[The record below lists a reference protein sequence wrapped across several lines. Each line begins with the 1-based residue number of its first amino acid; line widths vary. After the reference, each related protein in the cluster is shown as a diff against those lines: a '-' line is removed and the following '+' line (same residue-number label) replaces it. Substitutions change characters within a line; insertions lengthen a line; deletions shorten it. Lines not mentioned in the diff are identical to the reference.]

1 MADPTSASSGDGV
14 VIDAVLFDFGGVF
27 TTSPFEALRAV
38 ADEIGADFDEAM
50 GVVFGSYDTDSDHVW
65 HQVERGE
72 LALEVAHQAVIDEAT
87 GKGYDLDLYQVLQR
101 MGGGGVRDDVVEHVR
116 AVRVSGRQTAIVTH
130 NAAEFR
136 DLWRPLLPLDELF
149 DVVIDSS
156 EVGVRKPDPRIYH
169 LTLEHL
175 GGLAP
180 ERALFLDDFVGNVE
194 AARALGM
201 HGIVVGPDHE
211 PAMAELR
218 ALLDLPA

>member
-1 MADPTSASSGDGV
+1 MTDQRSATGDDV
-14 VIDAVLFDFGGVF
+14 TIDAVLFDFGGVF

-38 ADEIGADFDEAM
+38 ADEIGADFEDAM

-72 LALEVAHQAVIDEAT
+72 LALEVAHQAVIDEAA
-87 GKGYDLDLYQVLQR
+87 GKGYDLDLYRVLQR
-101 MGGGGVRDDVVEHVR
+101 MGGAGVRDDVVEHVR
-116 AVRVSGRQTAIVTH
+116 AIRVSGRQTAIVTN

-169 LTLEHL
+169 LTLERL
-175 GGLAP
+175 GGVTP
-180 ERALFLDDFVGNVE
+180 ERAVFLDDYVGNVE

-218 ALLDLPA
+218 TLLGLPA

>member
-1 MADPTSASSGDGV
+1 V
-14 VIDAVLFDFGGVF
+14 VGPDDAPVHAERPGRLD
-27 TTSPFEALRAV
+27 V
-38 ADEIGADFDEAM
+38 ADE
-50 GVVFGSYDTDSDHVW
+50 
-65 HQVERGE
+65 
-72 LALEVAHQAVIDEAT
+72 
-87 GKGYDLDLYQVLQR
+87 
-101 MGGGGVRDDVVEHVR
+101 VVEEQR
-116 AVRVSGRQTAIVTH
+116 SLGGD
-130 NAAEFR
+130 AAEFR